1 MFLSGR
7 RRQALGEAAEHDGG
21 AGQQGAPGNVLAAR
35 VGRAMSTRGTMN
47 VRSLSRGLAYRGEAS
62 GKRQTYYVFEGDDF
76 FAVFSFSK
84 TKPNSGNFNIVSP
97 KAVEYVRSRF
107 RRAKGV
113 TAKDVVAK
121 AKRSGHVPNSLAALN
136 VL

>member
-1 MFLSGR
+1 
-7 RRQALGEAAEHDGG
+7 
-21 AGQQGAPGNVLAAR
+21 
-35 VGRAMSTRGTMN
+35 

-62 GKRQTYYVFEGDDF
+62 GKRQTYYVFQGDDF
-76 FAVFSFSK
+76 FVIFSFSK

-97 KAVEYVRSRF
+97 RAVEYVRSRF
-107 RRAKGV
+107 RRSKGV

-136 VL
+136 VLYVLAAQGHAKVDARRAGPRLYFNLTGRRA